1 MTNARHAS
9 RHAHSSSRHFPT
21 VTPTKSRS
29 RSAEHVTSRRL
40 EEDCESTMFARMV
53 LKTGQQGGKDYEP
66 RSDADNSN
74 YEVDPPII
82 NDVNV
87 DLWNLYILVKN
98 RGGFNKVSCDN

>member
-1 MTNARHAS
+1 M
-9 RHAHSSSRHFPT
+9 
-21 VTPTKSRS
+21 
-29 RSAEHVTSRRL
+29 
-40 EEDCESTMFARMV
+40 
-53 LKTGQQGGKDYEP
+53 KTGQQGGKDYEP